1 MLKEVQHDGAG
12 GYGGGMKLYYSPG
25 ACSQAPHIIL
35 LETCLPFEKVRV
47 DLETKRTETGADYLA
62 ITPKGAVPLLE
73 LDEGELLSENAVI
86 LQYIADQAPGWHLIP
101 PYGTMERYR
110 VLEWLNYIATE
121 LHKSFAPLFHPTGEP
136 RAHAMDAIAAR
147 FDFVE
152 SRLGAALYLAGD
164 DFGVADAYL
173 FVVLGWARVFHFDFA
188 RWPGLKAFRQ
198 RVGERPA
205 VRAALHAE
213 GLGP

>member
-1 MLKEVQHDGAG
+1 
-12 GYGGGMKLYYSPG
+12 MKLYYFAG

-35 LETCLPFEKVRV
+35 LETGLPFEKIRV
-47 DLETKRTETGADYLA
+47 DPATKRLESGEDFLA
-62 ITPKGAVPLLE
+62 IAPKGSVPVLE
-73 LDEGELLSENAVI
+73 LDDGEILTENAVV

-121 LHKSFAPLFHPTGEP
+121 LHKGFAPLFHPTGEP
-136 RAHAMDAIAAR
+136 RAHAMEAIAAK
-147 FDFVE
+147 FDYVDG
-152 SRLGAALYLAGD
+152 RLGAGPWLAGE

-173 FVVLGWARVFHFDFA
+173 FVVLGWARVFHFDFG
-188 RWPGLKAFRQ
+188 RWPALKAFRE
-198 RVGERPA
+198 RMSERPA

-213 GLGP
+213 GLAP

>member
-1 MLKEVQHDGAG
+1 MTR
-12 GYGGGMKLYYSPG
+12 GMKLYYSPG

-35 LETCLPFEKVRV
+35 LETGLPFEAVRV
-47 DLETKRTETGADYLA
+47 NLETKRLETGEDYLA
-62 ITPKGAVPLLE
+62 IAPKGAVPALALDDGQLLT
-73 LDEGELLSENAVI
+73 ENAVV

-101 PYGTMERYR
+101 PFGTMERYR

-121 LHKSFAPLFHPTGEP
+121 LHKGFAPLFHPTGEL
-136 RAHAMDAIAAR
+136 RAHAMETIGAKLDY
-147 FDFVE
+147 VE
-152 SRLGAALYLAGD
+152 SQLGLGPWLAGA

-173 FVVLGWARVFHFDFA
+173 FVVLGWARHFHFDFA

-213 GLGP
+213 GLAP

>member
-1 MLKEVQHDGAG
+1 
-12 GYGGGMKLYYSPG
+12 MKLYYAPG

-35 LETCLPFEKVRV
+35 LETGLPFEKVRV
-47 DLETKRTETGADYLA
+47 DLETKRTETGEDYLA
-62 ITPKGAVPLLE
+62 IAPNGAVPAIE
-73 LDEGELLSENAVI
+73 LDDGQLLTENAVV

-101 PYGTMERYR
+101 PYGTIERYR

-121 LHKSFAPLFHPTGEP
+121 LHKGFAPLFHPTGEL
-136 RAHAMDAIAAR
+136 RAHAMDAVAAK

-152 SRLGAALYLAGD
+152 SRLGTSLYLVGD
-164 DFGVADAYL
+164 GFGIADAYL
-173 FVVLGWARVFHFDFA
+173 FVVLGWARVFHFDFV

-198 RVGERPA
+198 RIGERPA